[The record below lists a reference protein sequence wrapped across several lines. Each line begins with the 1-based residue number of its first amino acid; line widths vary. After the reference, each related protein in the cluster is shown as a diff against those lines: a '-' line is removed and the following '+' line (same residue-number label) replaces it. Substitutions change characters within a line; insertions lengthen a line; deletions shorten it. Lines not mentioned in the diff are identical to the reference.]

1 MANRINRL
9 DDYGYACIT
18 VSVIFAFSAKSEL
31 SKFSDRYNVSK
42 RNRLA
47 AQVKKDV
54 SKRLLSAIGK
64 EISVKWTPLKSGSLI
79 SAMELAGICEL
90 TKSDIRAADVKGLS
104 KSLAKTFAD
113 KFGEGTTCH
122 VGLDVIS
129 RGESFAA
136 DSMLTN

>member
-1 MANRINRL
+1 MSRIDRL
-9 DDYGYACIT
+9 DEYGYACVT
-18 VSVIFAFSAKSEL
+18 VSVIFAFSVKSEL
-31 SKFSDRYNVSK
+31 SRFSDGYNVSK

-47 AQVKKDV
+47 SSVKKDV
-54 SKRLLSAIGK
+54 TKKLSSAIGK
-64 EISVKWTPLKSGSLI
+64 EISVKWAPLKAGSLM

-90 TKSDIRAADVKGLS
+90 AKSDIRAADVKGLS

-129 RGESFAA
+129 HGESFAA